1 MMRDN
6 KGLGEQMLMGV
17 YRKRK
22 SFLFPL
28 LYFCYNM
35 LRKSE
40 VVMQLSPEER
50 YKIYEEEKAR
60 IDAEQKQ
67 RMTAG
72 VSTTGLELNTAGLLC
87 YLGGWITGIVFLV
100 IEQKNQFVR
109 FHALQSIVTFGAL
122 TVTSALLNWIPFVGG
137 FFGSV
142 IGILAFILWILLM
155 VKAYQGELYKIPIA
169 GHVAEG
175 ILPVTWRGERPEAG
189 EEQKTAKYPR
199 SNEALKPP
207 EPPEVPS
214 PTISEKVEDLGK
226 RVENYFTRTRA
237 GRVTGYSAS
246 IFWNVVLL
254 IFFSFFHQ
262 YIALYHVEPDS
273 SVTRLSL
280 LTGDYFTWLPI
291 LVTALIVSIAAN
303 IIMIIYDRYWFREI
317 IQIIL
322 TVIGVV
328 VVANLVSIFPFNF
341 SVIPNATTV
350 DIVPVVVSIVLI
362 IIAVGLGVGAL
373 VRFIK
378 LIVSV
383 AKQSPS

>member
-1 MMRDN
+1 
-6 KGLGEQMLMGV
+6 
-17 YRKRK
+17 
-22 SFLFPL
+22 
-28 LYFCYNM
+28 
-35 LRKSE
+35 
-40 VVMQLSPEER
+40 MQLSPEER
-50 YKIYEEEKAR
+50 HKIYEEEKAR

-67 RMTAG
+67 WMTTG
-72 VSTTGLELNTAGLLC
+72 GSTTGLEPNIAGLLC

-100 IEQKNQFVR
+100 IEQKNKFVR

-122 TVTSALLNWIPFVGG
+122 TVASALLSWIPFFGG
-137 FFGSV
+137 FFSAV

-155 VKAYQGELYKIPIA
+155 VKAHQGELYKVPVA

-175 ILPVTWRGERPEAG
+175 ILPVTWRGEKPETD
-189 EEQKTAKYPR
+189 EEQKTAKSTRPD
-199 SNEALKPP
+199 EVPKPP
-207 EPPEVPS
+207 EPREVPS
-214 PTISEKVEDLGK
+214 PAISDKMEEFGR
-226 RVENYFTRTRA
+226 RVEGYFARTRA
-237 GRVTGYSAS
+237 GRITGYSAA

-262 YIALYHVEPDS
+262 YIALYHVQPDG
-273 SVTRLSL
+273 SVTRLSM
-280 LTGDYFTWLPI
+280 LTSDYFAWLPI
-291 LVTALIVSIAAN
+291 LVTVLVISVAAN

-328 VVANLVSIFPFNF
+328 VVANLVSIFPFDF
-341 SVIPNATTV
+341 SMIPNATAAY
-350 DIVPVVVSIVLI
+350 IVPVVVTIVLI

-383 AKQSPS
+383 AKPSPS

>member
-1 MMRDN
+1 
-6 KGLGEQMLMGV
+6 
-17 YRKRK
+17 
-22 SFLFPL
+22 
-28 LYFCYNM
+28 
-35 LRKSE
+35 
-40 VVMQLSPEER
+40 MQLSPEER
-50 YKIYEEEKAR
+50 HKIYEEEKAR

-67 RMTAG
+67 WMTTG
-72 VSTTGLELNTAGLLC
+72 GSTTGLEPNIAGLLC

-100 IEQKNQFVR
+100 IEQKNKFVR

-122 TVTSALLNWIPFVGG
+122 TVASALLNWIPFVGG
-137 FFGSV
+137 FFSAV

-155 VKAYQGELYKIPIA
+155 VKAYQGELYKVPVA

-175 ILPVTWRGERPEAG
+175 ILPVTWRGEKPETG
-189 EEQKTAKYPR
+189 EEQKTAKSTSPD
-199 SNEALKPP
+199 EVPKPP
-207 EPPEVPS
+207 EPREVPS
-214 PTISEKVEDLGK
+214 PAISEKMEEFGK
-226 RVENYFTRTRA
+226 RVEDYFTRTRA
-237 GRVTGYSAS
+237 GRIAGYSAS

-262 YIALYHVEPDS
+262 YIAWYHVEPDG
-273 SVTRLSL
+273 SVTRLSM
-280 LTGDYFTWLPI
+280 LTSDYFAWLPI
-291 LVTALIVSIAAN
+291 LVTALVIAVTAN
-303 IIMIIYDRYWFREI
+303 ILLITIDHLITNERYWNVRYWLREI

-328 VVANLVSIFPFNF
+328 VVANLVSIFPFDF
-341 SVIPNATTV
+341 SVIPNATAV
-350 DIVPVVVSIVLI
+350 DIVPVVVTIVLI

>member
-1 MMRDN
+1 
-6 KGLGEQMLMGV
+6 
-17 YRKRK
+17 
-22 SFLFPL
+22 
-28 LYFCYNM
+28 
-35 LRKSE
+35 
-40 VVMQLSPEER
+40 MQLSPEER
-50 YKIYEEEKAR
+50 HKIYEEEKAR

-72 VSTTGLELNTAGLLC
+72 GSTTGLEPNIAGLLC

-100 IEQKNQFVR
+100 LEKKNKFVR
-109 FHALQSIVTFGAL
+109 FHALQSIVTFGVL
-122 TVTSALLNWIPFVGG
+122 TVASGLLSWIPFFGG
-137 FFGSV
+137 FFNAI

-155 VKAYQGELYKIPIA
+155 VKAYQGELYKVPVA

-175 ILPVTWRGERPEAG
+175 ILPVTWRGEKPETG
-189 EEQKTAKYPR
+189 EEQKTAKSTSPDEVPKPSEPR
-199 SNEALKPP
+199 
-207 EPPEVPS
+207 EVPS
-214 PTISEKVEDLGK
+214 PAISEKMEEFGK
-226 RVENYFTRTRA
+226 RVEDYFARTRA
-237 GRVTGYSAS
+237 GRIAGYSAS

-262 YIALYHVEPDS
+262 YIAWYHVEPDG
-273 SVTRLSL
+273 SVTRLSM
-280 LTGDYFTWLPI
+280 LTSDYFVWLPI
-291 LVTALIVSIAAN
+291 LVTALVISVAAN
-303 IIMIIYDRYWFREI
+303 IIMIIYDRFWFREI

-328 VVANLVSIFPFNF
+328 VVANLVSIFPFDF
-341 SVIPNATTV
+341 SVIPNATAV
-350 DIVPVVVSIVLI
+350 DIVPVVVTIVLI